1 LYIDHVTTTT
11 ATTTAGPMNATSFNP
26 TALVDRYAD
35 EFDELVADGYG
46 TNEAVYML
54 REAHKDD

>member
-1 LYIDHVTTTT
+1 
-11 ATTTAGPMNATSFNP
+11 MNATSFNP